1 MPVLTWPRGKWQRAA
16 ARCAGRC
23 PCSAARGKL
32 RAQPGRRSRGSC
44 RSTGAASQL
53 QGSREGKS
61 RHHLSSQAAPFSAG
75 LAVGRPGPGLW
86 VQGRRSRTRGPL
98 GGEGQSPG
106 SEWDWTQRKQ
116 LTPNHDIVPAVVVA
130 EVEVATRGSVASG
143 HQGHVQEASLQD
155 PHRPHSQEAQH

>member
-16 ARCAGRC
+16 ARCAGRY

-32 RAQPGRRSRGSC
+32 RAQPGWRSRGSC
-44 RSTGAASQL
+44 PSTGAASRL
-53 QGSREGKS
+53 QGSREGPP
-61 RHHLSSQAAPFSAG
+61 QQP
-75 LAVGRPGPGLW
+75 GRPFLCRAGWGEAWARGLGTR
-86 VQGRRSRTRGPL
+86 QEEQDQRTA
-98 GGEGQSPG
+98 GGERGQSPG
-106 SEWDWTQRKQ
+106 PEWDWTQRKQ